1 MSCVL
6 ELDTVRISSISKV
19 SKAVHRI
26 DPREDPRWSGFLEK
40 HPLASV
46 FHSAAWLDALSRT
59 YGYEPVAYTTSS
71 DDGELES
78 AIVFCRVESQLTGRR
93 LVSLPFSDHCDAL
106 VDSKDDLQLLSEKV
120 AEESTGEQWRYIEMR
135 PRRNLAIV
143 TPLSHSA
150 LSYSFHQLDLRPD
163 LDTLLGSFHKSSTQR
178 KIRRAEREG
187 LTYQVG
193 STELLDSFYRLLTIT
208 RRRHKIPPQPK
219 RWFRNLI
226 DCFGEALRIRLAL
239 QDGRA
244 IAGMLTVRHKDT
256 LVYKYGCSDTRFNRL
271 GGTHLLFW
279 KAIQEAKNA
288 GLRTFDLGRTNSDQT
303 GLVTFKN
310 RWGASRS
317 VLTYSRYA
325 DARSSTQTFELPVSQ
340 WKARA
345 AQRIFAHL
353 HPVLLST
360 VGHFLYRHVG

>member
-6 ELDTVRISSISKV
+6 ELDEVSVSSIGKRRKV
-19 SKAVHRI
+19 VHRVN
-26 DPREDPRWSGFLEK
+26 PLEDPRWSGFLER
-40 HPLASV
+40 HPRASV
-46 FHSAAWLDALSRT
+46 FHSVAWLNALSRT
-59 YGYEPVAYTTSS
+59 YGYEPVAYTTAS
-71 DDGELES
+71 DAGELES

-106 VDSKDDLQLLSEKV
+106 VDGNDDLQLFGESL
-120 AEESTGEQWRYIEMR
+120 AEESRSEQWRYIEMR
-135 PRRNLAIV
+135 PLQQLDIV
-143 TPLSHSA
+143 IPLSHSA

-163 LDTLLGSFHKSSTQR
+163 LDTLLRSFHKSSTQR

-226 DCFGEALRIRLAL
+226 DCFGDALRIRLAL

-244 IAGMLTVRHKDT
+244 IAGMLTIRHKDT
-256 LVYKYGCSDTRFNRL
+256 LVYKYGCSDTRFNRM

-279 KAIQEAKNA
+279 KAIQDAKDS
-288 GLRTFDLGRTNSDQT
+288 GLRTFDLGRTNNDQT

-317 VLTYSRYA
+317 ILTYSRYA
-325 DARSSTQTFELPVSQ
+325 EATSSTPTFDLPVSK

-353 HPVLLST
+353 HPAVLST
-360 VGHFLYRHVG
+360 VGQFLYRHVG